1 MTQLPFL
8 RDPTL
13 ALDNSPG
20 DNSPGATVNRPSVG
34 AKSARHSIELHLDPN
49 YRSGGGGA
57 VVGKIPPQLVEAAEV
72 QRVQAQQFAA
82 NRDKAANQ
90 FSAIDEGSTMRAGNR
105 VPYGESGHG
114 YSGNG
119 DAGAGS
125 SRRPLR
131 YGLIMML
138 ALLGLGYGGY
148 QLLGGNATAVDPSA
162 LPLIAADTSP
172 VRVKPSDPGG
182 MEVPNQD
189 ALIYQELLGRK
200 PEAEATVASPV
211 EAPVKV
217 AEQMQQPAA
226 APAGNGGDRS
236 NAGAAATS
244 VNGGANAAAANRG
257 AAATTTAPSAA
268 TAPTALA
275 PSTPSGVVANP
286 VPPTINPVGQS
297 SSPASS
303 AAQAVATTTTTTA
316 ASASGASAAAK
327 TTNQNGTAAPQK
339 PQDKPQEKT
348 QDQGKAKSAPTASN
362 AKDSAGK
369 TGSTFGLP
377 DSKGVVR
384 QPLRLQLAAVRTQSD
399 AQAEWQRLQGK
410 FMNLREYALDV
421 RPLDKPAG
429 AYRYRVLAGPM
440 PDRATANQVCQSL
453 KTSKQACSIVDLSGV
468 KE

>member
-13 ALDNSPG
+13 ALDNSHG
-20 DNSPGATVNRPSVG
+20 DNSHGAAVNRPTVG
-34 AKSARHSIELHLDPN
+34 ATSARPSIELHLDPN
-49 YRSGGGGA
+49 YRSGGGGGYGGGIH
-57 VVGKIPPQLVEAAEV
+57 GKIPPQLVEAA
-72 QRVQAQQFAA
+72 QAKRVQAQQF
-82 NRDKAANQ
+82 AANQ
-90 FSAIDEGSTMRAGNR
+90 FSAIDEGRTMRPANWDGGMR
-105 VPYGESGHG
+105 HAGHG
-114 YSGNG
+114 ETGQSGQSG
-119 DAGAGS
+119 
-125 SRRPLR
+125 RPLR
-131 YGLIMML
+131 YVLLIIL
-138 ALLGLGYGGY
+138 ILLGLGYGGY
-148 QLLGGNATAVDPSA
+148 QLLAGDGGAVDPSA

-217 AEQMQQPAA
+217 TEQMQQPAP
-226 APAGNGGDRS
+226 APAGNGGESS
-236 NAGAAATS
+236 NAGSAAS
-244 VNGGANAAAANRG
+244 VNGGANAAVGANG
-257 AAATTTAPSAA
+257 GTAATTTAPSAA

-275 PSTPSGVVANP
+275 PSTPSGAVANP

-297 SSPASS
+297 SSLASS
-303 AAQAVATTTTTTA
+303 AAQAVATTTTVTATA
-316 ASASGASAAAK
+316 ASASGAPAAAK

-348 QDQGKAKSAPTASN
+348 QDQGKAKPAPTASN

-410 FMNLREYALDV
+410 FVSLREYALDV

>member
-20 DNSPGATVNRPSVG
+20 DNSPGAAVNRPSVG
-34 AKSARHSIELHLDPN
+34 ATSARPSIELHLDPN
-49 YRSGGGGA
+49 YRSGGGGGIH
-57 VVGKIPPQLVEAAEV
+57 GKIPPQLVEAA
-72 QRVQAQQFAA
+72 QAKRVQAQPF
-82 NRDKAANQ
+82 AANQ
-90 FSAIDEGSTMRAGNR
+90 FSAIDEGRTMRPANWDGGMR
-105 VPYGESGHG
+105 HAGHG
-114 YSGNG
+114 ETGQSGQSG
-119 DAGAGS
+119 
-125 SRRPLR
+125 RPLR
-131 YGLIMML
+131 YVLLIIL
-138 ALLGLGYGGY
+138 ILLGLGYGGY
-148 QLLGGNATAVDPSA
+148 QLLAGDGGAVDPSA

-217 AEQMQQPAA
+217 AEQMQQPAP
-226 APAGNGGDRS
+226 APAGNGGESS
-236 NAGAAATS
+236 NAGATATS
-244 VNGGANAAAANRG
+244 VNSGANAAVGANGG

-275 PSTPSGVVANP
+275 PSTRSGAVANP

-303 AAQAVATTTTTTA
+303 TAQAVATTATT
-316 ASASGASAAAK
+316 ASASGAPAAAK

-348 QDQGKAKSAPTASN
+348 QDQGKAKPAPTASN

-369 TGSTFGLP
+369 TGATFGLP

-384 QPLRLQLAAVRTQSD
+384 QPLRLQLAAVRSQED

-410 FMNLREYALDV
+410 FVSLREYALDV

-429 AYRYRVLAGPM
+429 VYRYRVLAGPM

>member
-1 MTQLPFL
+1 
-8 RDPTL
+8 
-13 ALDNSPG
+13 
-20 DNSPGATVNRPSVG
+20 
-34 AKSARHSIELHLDPN
+34 
-49 YRSGGGGA
+49 
-57 VVGKIPPQLVEAAEV
+57 
-72 QRVQAQQFAA
+72 
-82 NRDKAANQ
+82 
-90 FSAIDEGSTMRAGNR
+90 MRAGNR

-148 QLLGGNATAVDPSA
+148 RLLGGNATAVDPSA
-162 LPLIAADTSP
+162 LPLIAAESSP

-217 AEQMQQPAA
+217 AEQMQQPAP
-226 APAGNGGDRS
+226 APAGNGGESS
-236 NAGAAATS
+236 NAGAAAAS
-244 VNGGANAAAANRG
+244 VNGGAAVGANGG
-257 AAATTTAPSAA
+257 AAASTTAPSAA
-268 TAPTALA
+268 TAPIALA
-275 PSTPSGVVANP
+275 PSTPSGAVANP
-286 VPPTINPVGQS
+286 VPPTINPVAQS

-303 AAQAVATTTTTTA
+303 AAQAVATTATATTA
-316 ASASGASAAAK
+316 SASASGAPAAAK

-369 TGSTFGLP
+369 TGATFGLP

-410 FMNLREYALDV
+410 FISLREYALDV

>member
-8 RDPTL
+8 CDPTL

-20 DNSPGATVNRPSVG
+20 DNSHGAAVNRPTVG
-34 AKSARHSIELHLDPN
+34 ATSARLSIELHLDPN
-49 YRSGGGGA
+49 YRSGGGGGYGGGIH
-57 VVGKIPPQLVEAAEV
+57 GKIPPQLVEAAEAK
-72 QRVQAQQFAA
+72 RVQAQPF
-82 NRDKAANQ
+82 AANQ
-90 FSAIDEGSTMRAGNR
+90 FSAIDEGRTMRPANWDGGMR
-105 VPYGESGHG
+105 HAGHG
-114 YSGNG
+114 ETGQSGQSG
-119 DAGAGS
+119 
-125 SRRPLR
+125 RPLR
-131 YGLIMML
+131 YILLIIL
-138 ALLGLGYGGY
+138 ILLGLGYGGY
-148 QLLGGNATAVDPSA
+148 QLLAGDGGAVDPSA

-226 APAGNGGDRS
+226 APASNSGESS
-236 NAGAAATS
+236 NAGAAAAS
-244 VNGGANAAAANRG
+244 VNGGANAAVGANGG
-257 AAATTTAPSAA
+257 AAAATTAPSAA

-275 PSTPSGVVANP
+275 PSTPSGAVANP

-297 SSPASS
+297 LSP
-303 AAQAVATTTTTTA
+303 
-316 ASASGASAAAK
+316 AAAK

-348 QDQGKAKSAPTASN
+348 QDQGKAKPAPTASN

-369 TGSTFGLP
+369 TGATFGLP

-384 QPLRLQLAAVRTQSD
+384 QPLRLQLAAVRSQED

-410 FMNLREYALDV
+410 FISLREYALDV

>member
-13 ALDNSPG
+13 ALDNSPLDNSSS
-20 DNSPGATVNRPSVG
+20 DNSPGEAVNRPSAG
-34 AKSARHSIELHLDPN
+34 ANTTNPPRHSIELHLDPN
-49 YRSGGGGA
+49 DRSGGGGA
-57 VVGKIPPQLVEAAEV
+57 YVGKIPPQLVEAADA
-72 QRVQAQQFAA
+72 QRVQAQHFVANGEQAA
-82 NRDKAANQ
+82 NRDRAANQ
-90 FSAIDEGSTMRAGNR
+90 FSAIDEGSTMRAANR
-105 VPYGESGHG
+105 MPYGESDHG
-114 YSGNG
+114 YSDNG

-138 ALLGLGYGGY
+138 ALVGLGYGGY

-162 LPLIAADTSP
+162 LPLIAAESSP
-172 VRVKPSDPGG
+172 VREKPSDPGG

-217 AEQMQQPAA
+217 AEQIQQPAA
-226 APAGNGGDRS
+226 APAKEVGQGDGAGDAKS
-236 NAGAAATS
+236 DAQNAVNAVKSDVKATATAAATAA
-244 VNGGANAAAANRG
+244 VAAVTAAAQD
-257 AAATTTAPSAA
+257 TA
-268 TAPTALA
+268 
-275 PSTPSGVVANP
+275 
-286 VPPTINPVGQS
+286 
-297 SSPASS
+297 
-303 AAQAVATTTTTTA
+303 A
-316 ASASGASAAAK
+316 ASAPAAGNSVTNTAAK
-327 TTNQNGTAAPQK
+327 VETPSTAAPARTANPNGNAAQEK
-339 PQDKPQEKT
+339 PQDKLT
-348 QDQGKAKSAPTASN
+348 KAKPAPKAKEAASK
-362 AKDSAGK
+362 AS
-369 TGSTFGLP
+369 SSLVLP
-377 DSKGVVR
+377 DSKAVVR
-384 QPLRLQLAAVRTQSD
+384 QPLRLQLAAVRSQED

-429 AYRYRVLAGPM
+429 VYRYRVLAGPM

-453 KTSKQACSIVDLSGV
+453 KTSKQACNVVDLSGV

>member
-13 ALDNSPG
+13 ALDNSSL
-20 DNSPGATVNRPSVG
+20 DNSPGEAVSRPSAG
-34 AKSARHSIELHLDPN
+34 ANTTNPPRHSIELHLDPN
-49 YRSGGGGA
+49 YRSGGGRA
-57 VVGKIPPQLVEAAEV
+57 YVGKIPPQLVEAADA

-90 FSAIDEGSTMRAGNR
+90 FSAIDEGSTMRAANR
-105 VPYGESGHG
+105 MPYGESDHG
-114 YSGNG
+114 YSDNG

-162 LPLIAADTSP
+162 LPLIAAESSP
-172 VRVKPSDPGG
+172 VREKPSDPGG

-217 AEQMQQPAA
+217 AEQIQQPAA
-226 APAGNGGDRS
+226 APAKEVGQGDGAGDAKS
-236 NAGAAATS
+236 DDQNAVNAATAAATAA
-244 VNGGANAAAANRG
+244 VAAVTAAAQE
-257 AAATTTAPSAA
+257 TA
-268 TAPTALA
+268 
-275 PSTPSGVVANP
+275 
-286 VPPTINPVGQS
+286 
-297 SSPASS
+297 
-303 AAQAVATTTTTTA
+303 A
-316 ASASGASAAAK
+316 ASAPAAGNSVTNTAAK
-327 TTNQNGTAAPQK
+327 VETPSTAAPTKTANPNGNAAQE
-339 PQDKPQEKT
+339 KPQEKL
-348 QDQGKAKSAPTASN
+348 KAKPAPKAKEAASK
-362 AKDSAGK
+362 AS
-369 TGSTFGLP
+369 SSLVLP
-377 DSKGVVR
+377 DSKAVVR
-384 QPLRLQLAAVRTQSD
+384 QPLRLQLAAVRSQED

-453 KTSKQACSIVDLSGV
+453 KTSKQACSVVDLSGV

>member
-13 ALDNSPG
+13 ALDNSSL
-20 DNSPGATVNRPSVG
+20 DNSPGEAVNRPSAG
-34 AKSARHSIELHLDPN
+34 ANTTNPPRHSIELHLDPN
-49 YRSGGGGA
+49 YRNGGGGA
-57 VVGKIPPQLVEAAEV
+57 YVGKIPPQLVEAAEA
-72 QRVQAQQFAA
+72 QRVQAQHFVAKGEQAA
-82 NRDKAANQ
+82 NRDRAANQ
-90 FSAIDEGSTMRAGNR
+90 FSAIDEGSTMRAANR
-105 VPYGESGHG
+105 MPYGESDHG
-114 YSGNG
+114 YSDNG

-162 LPLIAADTSP
+162 LPLIAAESSP
-172 VRVKPSDPGG
+172 VREKPRDPGG

-217 AEQMQQPAA
+217 AEQIQQPAA
-226 APAGNGGDRS
+226 APAKEVGQGDGAGDAKS
-236 NAGAAATS
+236 DDQNAVNAVKSDVKATATAAATAA
-244 VNGGANAAAANRG
+244 VAAVTAAAQET
-257 AAATTTAPSAA
+257 AAASAPAAGNSVTNTAAKVETPSAA
-268 TAPTALA
+268 APAKT
-275 PSTPSGVVANP
+275 ANP
-286 VPPTINPVGQS
+286 
-297 SSPASS
+297 
-303 AAQAVATTTTTTA
+303 
-316 ASASGASAAAK
+316 
-327 TTNQNGTAAPQK
+327 NGTVAQEK
-339 PQDKPQEKT
+339 PQDKLT
-348 QDQGKAKSAPTASN
+348 KAKPAPKAKETASK
-362 AKDSAGK
+362 AS
-369 TGSTFGLP
+369 SSLVLP
-377 DSKGVVR
+377 DSKAVVR
-384 QPLRLQLAAVRTQSD
+384 QPLRLQLAAVRSQED

-429 AYRYRVLAGPM
+429 AYRYRVLAGPI

-453 KTSKQACSIVDLSGV
+453 KTSKQACNVVDLSGV